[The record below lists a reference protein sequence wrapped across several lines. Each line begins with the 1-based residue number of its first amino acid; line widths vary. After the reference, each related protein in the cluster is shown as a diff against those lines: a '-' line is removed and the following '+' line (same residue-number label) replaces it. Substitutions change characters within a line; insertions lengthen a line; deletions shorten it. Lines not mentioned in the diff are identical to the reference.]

1 MNKYMSSSSTI
12 LNNKKNVENAIKTNL
27 VAEKTIQ
34 GSKNTK
40 NEEIYS
46 EIKKNL
52 LKLEKVF
59 LDNVLLQVKK
69 KTTAGTKN
77 SIEKSAINELNKYKK
92 NIELL
97 KSKVSIEDNT
107 DKIVKLENKLK
118 ENEEILQKLN
128 NDKEGLENISKQQ
141 LKAIDEICLNETQLS
156 IQTKYEEIRQLKE
169 ELMKLKN
176 TYMEN
181 ENILKKKQEQ
191 LVNIDSQLKKKIF
204 AIKNAKSSSN
214 SSSVNASSSNTSTVN
229 NSKTISNYQIQT
241 LKAQID
247 MINDN
252 INADTQGYEEKISEL
267 EGNIKSS
274 ENDIEFLN
282 SQIAEI
288 KKNIENVNLEIKKMR
303 KQKKE
308 K

>member
-27 VAEKTIQ
+27 VAQKTIE
-34 GSKNTK
+34 GNKNTK

-52 LKLEKVF
+52 LRLEKVF

-204 AIKNAKSSSN
+204 AIKNAKSSNNGTNVNAN
-214 SSSVNASSSNTSTVN
+214 SSNVSTVN
-229 NSKTISNYQIQT
+229 NTKSISNYQIQT

-252 INADTQGYEEKISEL
+252 INADAQSYEEKISEL
-267 EGNIKSS
+267 ESNIKSS

-288 KKNIENVNLEIKKMR
+288 KKNIENVTLEIKKMR
-303 KQKKE
+303 KQKK
-308 K
+308 

>member
-12 LNNKKNVENAIKTNL
+12 LNNKKNVENAMKMNL
-27 VAEKTIQ
+27 VVEKNIEENKNAE
-34 GSKNTK
+34 ND
-40 NEEIYS
+40 EIYS

-59 LDNVLLQVKK
+59 LENVLLQVKK

-128 NDKEGLENISKQQ
+128 NDKEALENISKQQ

-181 ENILKKKQEQ
+181 EHILKKKQEQ

-204 AIKNAKSSSN
+204 AIKNAKSNSN
-214 SSSVNASSSNTSTVN
+214 SSSVNASSNNASTVN
-229 NSKTISNYQIQT
+229 NSKTIPNYQIQT

-267 EGNIKSS
+267 ESNIKSS

-282 SQIAEI
+282 SQIGEI
-288 KKNIENVNLEIKKMR
+288 NKNIENVTLEIKKMR

>member
-12 LNNKKNVENAIKTNL
+12 LNNRKNLENAIKTNL
-27 VAEKTIQ
+27 LTEKTIE

-40 NEEIYS
+40 NEEIYA

-128 NDKEGLENISKQQ
+128 NDKEALENISKQQ

-176 TYMEN
+176 TYLEN

-191 LVNIDSQLKKKIF
+191 LINIDSQLKKKIF
-204 AIKNAKSSSN
+204 AIRNAKSSSN
-214 SSSVNASSSNTSTVN
+214 CSSVNASSGNASTVN
-229 NSKTISNYQIQT
+229 NNKTISNYQIQT

-267 EGNIKSS
+267 ESNIKSS

-282 SQIAEI
+282 SQIGEI
-288 KKNIENVNLEIKKMR
+288 KKNIENVRLEIKKMR

>member
-12 LNNKKNVENAIKTNL
+12 LNNKKNVENAIKTNI
-27 VAEKTIQ
+27 VAERTID

-59 LDNVLLQVKK
+59 LDNVLLQVKR

-128 NDKEGLENISKQQ
+128 NDKEGLENISRQQ

-204 AIKNAKSSSN
+204 AIKNAKNSSN
-214 SSSVNASSSNTSTVN
+214 TSSVNASSSNTSTVN

-252 INADTQGYEEKISEL
+252 INADTQSYEEKISEL
-267 EGNIKSS
+267 ESNIKSS

-282 SQIAEI
+282 SQIGEI
-288 KKNIENVNLEIKKMR
+288 KKNIENVTLEIRKMR

>member
-27 VAEKTIQ
+27 VAEKTTE

-214 SSSVNASSSNTSTVN
+214 SSSVNASSNNASTLN

-267 EGNIKSS
+267 ESNIKSS

-282 SQIAEI
+282 SQIGEI
-288 KKNIENVNLEIKKMR
+288 KKNIENVTLEIKKMR